1 MIVKGKWMSK
11 YLITGG
17 AGFIGSHLTD
27 RLLSENNEIW
37 VLDNLSL
44 GEERNISHHFC
55 NERFHFI
62 KGDILDDIL
71 LEKVFEET
79 PFDMVFHLAANS
91 DISRSHDDPTIDLKM
106 TYMTTFAILNKMRQH
121 NVKKI
126 MFASTSAIYGDTKG
140 AEVMENYGPLFP
152 TSHYGA
158 CKLASEAIISSFCEN
173 YGIQAFITRFP
184 NVCGERTTHGILHDF
199 VKKLKKNPEKLEVL
213 GNGKQAKPYLYV
225 KDLVDAIL
233 FVIKNSKDQIN
244 FFNLGVEGN
253 TSVSKIAKMVI
264 SSMNLTAKI
273 CYTGGDR
280 GWIGDVP
287 QFRYNLDKIHKLG
300 WRASLSS
307 DEAVQK
313 AITYI
318 LENDLCNL

>member
-106 TYMTTFAILNKMRQH
+106 TYMTTFAILNKMRRH
-121 NVKKI
+121 NVKQI

-140 AEVMENYGPLFP
+140 AEVTEDYGPLFP